1 MTGVTRQTSEQIQ
14 WTSGEVVL
22 NNRHLDHLRI
32 PLTGRP
38 SVQKI
43 RSENLGKVSAHVRKF
58 DRMASPTA
66 PAKSETDATDEACM
80 VQPPEETPH
89 RRYSVT
95 PATVGHRRLSSAP
108 TYPGDVAVVK
118 TPTQV
123 SPLRESQKTNAL
135 PLSNVRT
142 TTRDHR
148 QDVKVNTSTVCF
160 LLYFLSDSFFFCLS
174 RSKLP
179 Y

>member
-1 MTGVTRQTSEQIQ
+1 M
-14 WTSGEVVL
+14 VL

-58 DRMASPTA
+58 DRMASPTP
-66 PAKSETDATDEACM
+66 PAKSESDATDGACM
-80 VQPPEETPH
+80 IQPPEETPH

-95 PATVGHRRLSSAP
+95 PATAGHRRLSSAP
-108 TYPGDVAVVK
+108 TYPADVAIVK
-118 TPTQV
+118 TPSQV

-135 PLSNVRT
+135 PLPRVRT

-148 QDVKVNTSTVCF
+148 QDVKVKNMFYSYFYQNIINIFPF
-160 LLYFLSDSFFFCLS
+160 LVVF
-174 RSKLP
+174 
-179 Y
+179 